1 MLVGK
6 FTRALVWLAVVFWA
20 VWVGGQTY
28 HAMMVIPVWS
38 ASPAVNI
45 PKYRDL
51 GAGLVK
57 LPFFLLF
64 STAWPT
70 LFGGAA
76 LIGAHKLPW
85 SERRYLVAF
94 TASALL
100 ITLALV
106 LWMAPTIGAVF
117 QGRFD
122 ADESVRQFRVWQS
135 ANSIRLAAE
144 FLVLLIGFRALIACY
159 KPVPVSD
166 SKIK

>member
-6 FTRALVWLAVVFWA
+6 FTCALVWLAVLFWA

-28 HAMMVIPVWS
+28 HALMVIPVWS

-57 LPFFLLF
+57 FPFFLLF

-70 LFGGAA
+70 LLGGAA
-76 LIGAHKLPW
+76 LIGARKLPW
-85 SERRYLVAF
+85 SERRYLLAF
-94 TASALL
+94 TVSALV

-117 QGRFD
+117 QERFD
-122 ADESVRQFRVWQS
+122 ADEGVRQFRVWET
-135 ANSIRLAAE
+135 ANGVRLAAE
-144 FLVLLIGFRALIACY
+144 LVVLLIGLRALIACY
-159 KPVPVSD
+159 VPST
-166 SKIK
+166 KIK